1 MMNNSCIAEVSDSGC
16 LSLSGS
22 LTFESTPG
30 LYRETLKLFQPTGRI
45 DAVDLSGITAA
56 DSAGLALLLEWQ
68 ALLHAASRDLEVRN
82 APEGLLSLARLA
94 EADDVM
100 HMSGRI
106 KRV

>member
-1 MMNNSCIAEVSDSGC
+1 MMNSLCTAEVSDPGC
-16 LSLSGS
+16 LALSGA

-30 LYRETLKLFQPTGRI
+30 LYRETLKLFQPPGRI
-45 DAVDLSGITAA
+45 DSVDLSGITAA

-68 ALLHAASRDLEVRN
+68 ALQRAASRDLEVRN

-100 HMSGRI
+100 HIKGRNT
-106 KRV
+106 RA